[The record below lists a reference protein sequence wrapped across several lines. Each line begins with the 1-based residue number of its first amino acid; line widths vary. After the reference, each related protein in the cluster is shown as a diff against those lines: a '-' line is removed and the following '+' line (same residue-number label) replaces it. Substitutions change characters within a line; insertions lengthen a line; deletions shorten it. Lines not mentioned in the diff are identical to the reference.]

1 MTGTAVTPATEQQAA
16 PRPIGLRVTW
26 AIAFGSLILA
36 FPAYSIAALGL
47 GMDRKAVADVLAL
60 QVTLAYWIGIFAAL
74 LPFPALRNWTRFQR
88 LQAVALPFA
97 IVSYATHLSWELI
110 WLIAHKAIA
119 HSRDSIWAYPW
130 WAYID
135 GGDVR
140 YLNPQPSFL
149 MIEVLSVIN
158 GSIGVTGLILL
169 KRSKFADY
177 RGTLLVMS
185 TAVTHTALTW
195 YYYGTEII
203 GGFPSVNTSSFM
215 DLWVKFIFLN
225 APWLVG
231 PWFVIAW
238 GYQLLKRQFAATL
251 TSPASPATPGA

>member
-1 MTGTAVTPATEQQAA
+1 MTGTAVTPPAAQQSA

-26 AIAFGSLILA
+26 AIAFGSLLLA
-36 FPAYSIAALGL
+36 FPVYSIAALGF
-47 GMDRKAVADVLAL
+47 GMDRRAVADALAL
-60 QVTLAYWIGIFAAL
+60 HVTLAYWIGIFAAL
-74 LPFPALRNWTRFQR
+74 LPFPALRDWTRFQR
-88 LQAVALPFA
+88 LQAVALPFV

-119 HSRDSIWAYPW
+119 HSRNSIWAYPW

-140 YLNPQPSFL
+140 YLNPHPSFL

-158 GSIGVTGLILL
+158 ASVGVTGLIML

-185 TAVTHTALTW
+185 TAVTHTVMTW
-195 YYYGTEII
+195 YYYGTEIV

-238 GYQLLKRQFAATL
+238 GYQLLKRQFAAA
-251 TSPASPATPGA
+251 PASENATALRN